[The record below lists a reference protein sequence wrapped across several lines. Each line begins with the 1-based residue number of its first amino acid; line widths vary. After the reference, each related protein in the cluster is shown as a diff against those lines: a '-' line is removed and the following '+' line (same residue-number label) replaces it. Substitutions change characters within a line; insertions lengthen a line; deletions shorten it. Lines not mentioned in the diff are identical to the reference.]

1 MEMGNRNTDNI
12 KIVDDN
18 ANLCGTKYA
27 ICAFDEVN
35 NAAISEICGN
45 RILG

>member
-1 MEMGNRNTDNI
+1 MPIYVEQNMRY
-12 KIVDDN
+12 VH
-18 ANLCGTKYA
+18 
-27 ICAFDEVN
+27 FDEVN